1 MTTRNAV
8 DQAAEAPGFER
19 ILDARNVLRSPE
31 FAARL
36 EAFADLP
43 VTALTRAALVC
54 RDEDDFLRRLAPA
67 ARR

>member
-8 DQAAEAPGFER
+8 DQAAEALGFEQ
-19 ILDARNVLRSPE
+19 ILGARNVPRSPGCT
-31 FAARL
+31 ARP

-43 VTALTRAALVC
+43 VSVLTRAALVC
-54 RDEDDFLRRLAPA
+54 RDEDDFLRRPAAA